1 MTRLSLRL
9 RRPACLLAVLIVS
22 GGLAACGDHPDKHA
36 SVVTAA
42 NEGLYLSIGQLK
54 YQVQSSRQLNPNDVE
69 DKAFLE
75 GLPADQRA
83 LKANEVW
90 FGVFLQVEN
99 ESKKPLMPYDDIQ
112 IADTQ
117 DEIFKPLTLDD
128 TNPFAYRPTDVIP
141 AGEVLPLQ
149 DTPAYNTVNRGA
161 MLLFKLTLT
170 ALDNRPLELKIVGTT
185 ATPEQTGIFDLD
197 V

>member
-1 MTRLSLRL
+1 MTRPSFRL
-9 RRPACLLAVLIVS
+9 RRPAALLAVLLAS
-22 GGLAACGDHPDKHA
+22 GGLAACGDHPNEHA

-42 NEGLYLSIGQLK
+42 NEGLYLSIGELK

-75 GLPADQRA
+75 GVPADQRA
-83 LKANEVW
+83 LKPNEVW

-99 ESKKPLMPYDDIQ
+99 QGSTAMRPYGDIE
-112 IADTQ
+112 IDDTQ
-117 DEIFKPLTLDD
+117 DEVFKPLTLDPS
-128 TNPFAYRPTDVIP
+128 NPFAYRPNDLIP
-141 AGEVLPLQ
+141 AKQILPLQ
-149 DTPAYNTVNRGA
+149 DTPAYNSVNRGS

-185 ATPEQTGIFDLD
+185 ATPEQTGIIELD